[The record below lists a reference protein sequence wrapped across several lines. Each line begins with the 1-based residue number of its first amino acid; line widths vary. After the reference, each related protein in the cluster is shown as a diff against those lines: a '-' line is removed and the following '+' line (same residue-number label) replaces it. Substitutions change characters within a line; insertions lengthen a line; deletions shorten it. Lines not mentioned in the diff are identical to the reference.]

1 MATDYQ
7 LKKDHFETLVEKIRV
22 GNIEFWRG
30 KTLSRVF
37 IIGKSA
43 NDEPAL
49 LFPKRDVPED
59 IKDQLNNAFK
69 TVFLDAE

>member
-7 LKKDHFETLVEKIRV
+7 LKKDHFGTLVEQIRV

-37 IIGKSA
+37 IIGKSS
-43 NDEPAL
+43 DDQPAL